1 MDLASFIPGV
11 GPTST
16 FTPGGTTPPPFNG
29 THTGVTDGTSPATA
43 SNNVAEIYNRVLL
56 NIAATVSAAGIPIDA
71 NNWAQLPA
79 AVTAIANQAVSG
91 FAGTIGTPPQFDNDT
106 SIATTEFVQRSLGN
120 VAAVVNIA
128 ANTSL
133 AAADAGKTFFI
144 TGAGLTI
151 TLNPFGLV
159 NGGTYTFISD
169 PVSTTTLLLS
179 TGGFRPVEL
188 FPSGTSF
195 TMRPRSQ
202 YTFTWDGSYFR
213 PINAGSAADLV
224 NLTFGDQG
232 YVRFANGIMFQWGW
246 DITPIGE
253 ITKNILFGWAFPTA
267 CRSVSLTG
275 RSDGTTITNNNV
287 PQLVSFNASS
297 FTYLNQGIAETAN
310 PITPNQGVYY
320 VAVGN

>member
-133 AAADAGKTFFI
+133 
-144 TGAGLTI
+144 
-151 TLNPFGLV
+151 NPFGLV

-213 PINAGSAADLV
+213 GPD
-224 NLTFGDQG
+224 
-232 YVRFANGIMFQWGW
+232 R
-246 DITPIGE
+246 
-253 ITKNILFGWAFPTA
+253 
-267 CRSVSLTG
+267 
-275 RSDGTTITNNNV
+275 
-287 PQLVSFNASS
+287 
-297 FTYLNQGIAETAN
+297 
-310 PITPNQGVYY
+310 
-320 VAVGN
+320 